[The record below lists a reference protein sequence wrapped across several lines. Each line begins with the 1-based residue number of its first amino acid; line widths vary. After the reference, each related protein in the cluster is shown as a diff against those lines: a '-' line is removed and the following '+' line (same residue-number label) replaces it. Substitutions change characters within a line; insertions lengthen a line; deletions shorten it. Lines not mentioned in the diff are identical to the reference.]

1 MLRYLQKFLN
11 SKRLRRQKADLAL
24 KSITQKKNQSVVEFC
39 SYIDTQKHRLFEY
52 SNEFQRV
59 ENLLFALKSD
69 IRREIT
75 MSRASLET
83 RKQVEDLTLLI
94 EKTFFSYDNQ
104 MRVANIAANR
114 IERFIR
120 ALMRRERLNI

>member
-1 MLRYLQKFLN
+1 MLRYLQEFLN
-11 SKRLRRQKADLAL
+11 SKKLRRQKADLAL
-24 KSITQKKNQSVVEFC
+24 KSVTQKKSQSVVELC
-39 SYIDTQKHRLFEY
+39 SYIDIQKHRLFEY
-52 SNEFQRV
+52 SSEFQRI
-59 ENLLFALKSD
+59 ENLLFALQDD
-69 IRREIT
+69 IRRDMT

-104 MRVANIAANR
+104 MRVANIAADR

-120 ALMRRERLNI
+120 ALVRRERLNI